1 MSLIRWTDKFAVNQS
16 LIDDQHRYLFQLIND
31 FHDAYMQRQTRQD
44 VLILLNRL
52 IDYAQRH
59 FEDEERIMAEKAYPQ
74 LEAHQALHVKLF
86 EEIFALNEKLADRAL
101 NPTRDTIAFLKNWL
115 TDHIMLHDLKFAEHL
130 NASGAAG
137 AGTAKV

>member
-1 MSLIRWTDKFAVNQS
+1 MSLIRWTEKFAVNQD

-59 FEDEERIMAEKAYPQ
+59 FDDEERIMADNAYPQ
-74 LEAHQALHVKLF
+74 LAAHQALHEKLF
-86 EEIFALNEKLADRAL
+86 QEIFALNEKIADRAL
-101 NPTRDTIAFLKNWL
+101 NPTRDTIAFLENWL
-115 TDHIMLHDLKFAEHL
+115 TDHILLHDLKFASHL
-130 NASGAAG
+130 KARLSNA
-137 AGTAKV
+137 

>member
-1 MSLIRWTDKFAVNQS
+1 MSLIRWTEKFAVNQD

-31 FHDAYMQRQTRQD
+31 FHDAYMQRQTRQE

-59 FEDEERIMAEKAYPQ
+59 FDDEERIMAEKAYPQ

-86 EEIFALNEKLADRAL
+86 EEIFTLNEKLSDRAL
-101 NPTRDTIAFLKNWL
+101 NPTRDTIAFLENWL
-115 TDHIMLHDLKFAEHL
+115 TDHILLHDLKFAEHL
-130 NASGAAG
+130 KASGKDA
-137 AGTAKV
+137 AKV